1 MHYYQHHIG
10 DFIKATA
17 RLTDAQSMAYLRL
30 LWMYYDTEK
39 PLKPDIKLLA
49 FQIGTTEQETNLI
62 LNSFFTL
69 TDRGWMHTR
78 CEEEIAEYHSFLE
91 KKSNAGRASAERRKH
106 SSSTG
111 VEQVLNS
118 SSTNH
123 ITTNHIT
130 SNHITIK
137 EKKNKNRLTSEPDV
151 NQFDEIRLAYPRRG
165 GSQKWGDAEKAY
177 KKRLAQKHTHEEILA
192 GVQRYK
198 DYLTATGGIGTQYV
212 QQAAT
217 FLGENKG
224 FLEPWTPP
232 AMVKDVRQMSA
243 PERVRMAM
251 SQKDDRVVD
260 IQGSRLTDVFD
271 LTKLVR

>member
-10 DFIKATA
+10 DFIKATS

-30 LWMYYDTEK
+30 LWMYYDREK
-39 PLKPDIKLLA
+39 PLKPDTKLLA
-49 FQIGTTEQETNLI
+49 FQIGTSEEETNLI

-69 TDRGWMHTR
+69 TELGWMHSR

-91 KKSNAGRASAERRKH
+91 KKSNAGRASAERRKN

-123 ITTNHIT
+123 ITTNHKPQT
-130 SNHITIK
+130 NNQKPIK
-137 EKKNKNRLTSEPDV
+137 SKDIRTDSD
-151 NQFDEIRLAYPRRG
+151 FDEIKKAYPKRG
-165 GSQKWGDAEKAY
+165 GGQRWQDAERFY
-177 KKRLAQKHTHEEILA
+177 HSRIQEGVTHKEILD
-192 GVQRYK
+192 GVYRYARFC
-198 DYLTATGGIGTQYV
+198 DQTGKTGSEFV

-217 FLGENKG
+217 FFGRNQG
-224 FLEPWTPP
+224 YREPWTPP

-251 SQKDDRVVD
+251 GQKDDRVIDV
-260 IQGSRLTDVFD
+260 QSNRLTDVFD
-271 LTKLVR
+271 LTKLIG